1 MKSLK
6 FILLTFS
13 LIFVLSVFS
22 LSAAENLTLCYKAY
36 YFVPLGE
43 ACIEYLLEE
52 NYMKIESYLK
62 TNTFASMLKKI
73 DDRGFSTFES
83 KKFEFQFYQKEGGYV
98 RDHLYSY
105 DNKSMSYNIIRYKKD
120 KQSFK
125 KGILENDGL
134 LDPYFYTL
142 NIQCGFKRSFKLFY
156 DEKKYDIPVENR
168 GGEKEKIVSLK
179 PEIKTNGL
187 LVPKGNW
194 TFYIDDYGIFTDLF
208 VEFTIGK
215 AKLKMISIEGDK
227 GVVKKMC
234 KIFE

>member
-13 LIFVLSVFS
+13 LIFVLSVFP
-22 LSAAENLTLCYKAY
+22 LLAGERLTLCYKAY
-36 YFVPLGE
+36 YFIPLGE

-83 KKFEFQFYQKEGGYV
+83 KKFEFQFYQKEGRYV

-105 DNKSMSYNIIRYKKD
+105 DNKSMAYNIIRYKKD
-120 KQSFK
+120 KQSLK
-125 KGILENDGL
+125 KGIVENDGL

-156 DEKKYDIPVENR
+156 DEKKYDIPVETR
-168 GGEKEKIVSLK
+168 GSEKEKIVSLK

-187 LVPKGNW
+187 LVPKGDW
-194 TFYIDDYGIFTDLF
+194 TFYIDDYGIFTDIF

-227 GVVKKMC
+227 RIVRKMC